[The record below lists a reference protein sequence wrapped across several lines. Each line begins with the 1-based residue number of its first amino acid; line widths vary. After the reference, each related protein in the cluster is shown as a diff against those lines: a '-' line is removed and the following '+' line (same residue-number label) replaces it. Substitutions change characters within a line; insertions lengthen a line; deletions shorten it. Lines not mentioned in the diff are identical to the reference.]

1 MKDTKILKIAIIIVL
16 FLILFTLLI
25 IISIRS
31 IDTTQSSNK
40 TANLVTNNNEN
51 ETEKAEKDENAV
63 IDEEDVYTDSIVIR
77 TLVNNNWSRLN
88 SNFSSGYELDEN
100 RNYVYEDG
108 YTIYTDDG
116 VNVRNVVFN
125 QNYEDEVISNLR
137 VGASYDE
144 IVQAFE
150 SVPTFE
156 NEQLNLYGYKT
167 VTVYAF
173 FHDNEISIY
182 PNTNLNNSDFEE
194 ILFEYLSGNYSGNQT
209 NFVVNIRNNFSDF
222 SAELDGETVVL
233 TSENRQIQIR
243 LNGDYTN
250 TEVILYNGYVEGE
263 LMSENKELYSI
274 TEDRSLDLVEIVETE
289 RIMSE

>member
-1 MKDTKILKIAIIIVL
+1 MKDKKILKIAIIIVA
-16 FLILFTLLI
+16 FLILFILLI
-25 IISIRS
+25 IISIRR
-31 IDTTQSSNK
+31 IDSTQPS
-40 TANLVTNNNEN
+40 TQIANLITNNNDNEVEEN
-51 ETEKAEKDENAV
+51 EEDENAV

-88 SNFSSGYELDEN
+88 SNFSSGYELEEN
-100 RNYVYEDG
+100 TNYVYEDG

-144 IVQAFE
+144 IVQAFG
-150 SVPTFE
+150 SSPTFE

-173 FHDNEISIY
+173 FYDNEISIY
-182 PNTNLNNSDFEE
+182 PNTNLNNSNFEE
-194 ILFEYLSGNYSGNQT
+194 TLFEYLSGNYSGNQT

-222 SAELDGETVVL
+222 SAELDEETVVL

-250 TEVILYNGYVEGE
+250 TEVILYNGYVEGS
-263 LMSENKELYSI
+263 LMSENKEIYNI
-274 TEDRSLDLVEIVETE
+274 TEDKSIDLVEIVETE
-289 RIMSE
+289 RIMSK